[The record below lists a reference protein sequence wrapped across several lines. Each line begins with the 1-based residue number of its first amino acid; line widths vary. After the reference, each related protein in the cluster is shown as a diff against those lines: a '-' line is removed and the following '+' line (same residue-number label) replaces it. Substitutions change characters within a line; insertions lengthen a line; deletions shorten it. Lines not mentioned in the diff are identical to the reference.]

1 MSTGKGCCVLFSG
14 YPLLRMEELVIC
26 FRANFIHDRGLHGR
40 ARIAFEGS
48 KAVRVLV
55 VDGPQLPRWESSG
68 SGSSVGT
75 AESPLAQ
82 RTGLQEPN
90 CAA

>member
-1 MSTGKGCCVLFSG
+1 
-14 YPLLRMEELVIC
+14 MEELVIC

-55 VDGPQLPRWESSG
+55 VDGPQLPRLGKRAEAPIRMR
-68 SGSSVGT
+68 SVPIIT
-75 AESPLAQ
+75 
-82 RTGLQEPN
+82 
-90 CAA
+90 